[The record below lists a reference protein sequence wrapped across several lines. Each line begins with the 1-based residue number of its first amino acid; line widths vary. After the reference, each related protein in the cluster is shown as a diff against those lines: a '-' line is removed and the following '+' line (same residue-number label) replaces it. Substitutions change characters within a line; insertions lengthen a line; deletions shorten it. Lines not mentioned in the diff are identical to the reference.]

1 MSEAREFMLAVL
13 AISSGFIIPLG
24 VFFWLY
30 KDAKNKRA
38 AIVEVAKTVNDPE
51 KVQEFLDRLETGDIF
66 SDNGKKSEPIDY
78 KRNGVITLF
87 VGVGLYLFGVA
98 FVFVLKGV
106 GLLVGSIGV
115 GLIIAGYFFPDDSVG
130 ITKAVEDFE
139 KE

>member
-1 MSEAREFMLAVL
+1 MSEAREFMVAVMG
-13 AISSGFIIPLG
+13 ITSGFIIPLG

-38 AIVEVAKTVNDPE
+38 AIVEIAKTANDPE
-51 KVQEFLDRLETGDIF
+51 KVQEFLDRLESGDMF
-66 SDNGKKSEPIDY
+66 NGKKNEPIDY

-87 VGVGLYLFGVA
+87 VGVGLYLFGIE

-115 GLIIAGYFFPDDSVG
+115 GLIVAGYFFPDDSVG

>member
-1 MSEAREFMLAVL
+1 MSEAGELMVVAM
-13 AISSGFIIPLG
+13 AIGSGFIIPLG

-30 KDAKNKRA
+30 KDSKDKRA
-38 AIVEVAKTVNDPE
+38 SIVEIAKTANDPE
-51 KVQEFLDRLETGDIF
+51 KVQEFLDRLETGDMF
-66 SDNGKKSEPIDY
+66 NSKKSEPVDY

-87 VGVGLYLFGVA
+87 VGVGLYLFGVE

-115 GLIIAGYFFPDDSVG
+115 GLIVAGYFFPDDSVG

>member
-1 MSEAREFMLAVL
+1 MSETGQLILSILGV
-13 AISSGFIIPLG
+13 SSGVIIPLG

-30 KDAKNKRA
+30 KDSKNKRA
-38 AIVEVAKTVNDPE
+38 AIVEIAKTANDPAR
-51 KVQEFLDRLETGDIF
+51 VQEFLDRLESGDMF
-66 SDNGKKSEPIDY
+66 NNKKSEPIDY

-87 VGVGLYLFGVA
+87 VGVGLYLFGVE

>member
-1 MSEAREFMLAVL
+1 MSEAREFMLAVMG
-13 AISSGFIIPLG
+13 ITSGFIIPLG
-24 VFFWLY
+24 VFFWLF
-30 KDAKNKRA
+30 KDAKNKRE
-38 AIVEVAKTVNDPE
+38 AIVEIAKTANDPE
-51 KVQEFLDRLETGDIF
+51 KVQEFLDRLETGDMF
-66 SDNGKKSEPIDY
+66 NSKKSEPVDY

-87 VGVGLYLFGVA
+87 VGVGLYLFGVE

-115 GLIIAGYFFPDDSVG
+115 GLIVAGYFFPDDSVG

>member
-1 MSEAREFMLAVL
+1 MGEAKEFIVAVMG
-13 AISSGFIIPLG
+13 ITSGFIIPLG

-38 AIVEVAKTVNDPE
+38 AIVEIAKTANDPE
-51 KVQEFLDRLETGDIF
+51 KVQEFLDRLESGDMF
-66 SDNGKKSEPIDY
+66 NGKKSEPIDY

-87 VGVGLYLFGVA
+87 VGVGLYLFGVE
-98 FVFVLKGV
+98 FIFVLKGI

-115 GLIIAGYFFPDDSVG
+115 GLIVAGYFFPDDSVG

>member
-1 MSEAREFMLAVL
+1 MSEAREFMLAVMG
-13 AISSGFIIPLG
+13 ITSGFIIPLG

-30 KDAKNKRA
+30 KDAKNKRE

-51 KVQEFLDRLETGDIF
+51 KVQEFLDRLESRDMF
-66 SDNGKKSEPIDY
+66 NGKKSEPIDY

-87 VGVGLYLFGVA
+87 VGVGLYLFGVE
-98 FVFVLKGV
+98 FVFVLKGI

-115 GLIIAGYFFPDDSVG
+115 GLIVAGYFFPDDSVG

>member
-1 MSEAREFMLAVL
+1 MSEAREFILAVMG
-13 AISSGFIIPLG
+13 ITSGFIIPLG
-24 VFFWLY
+24 VFFWLF
-30 KDAKNKRA
+30 KDAKNKRE
-38 AIVEVAKTVNDPE
+38 AIVEIAKTANDPE
-51 KVQEFLDRLETGDIF
+51 KVQEFLDRLESNDMF
-66 SDNGKKSEPIDY
+66 NGKKSEPIDY

-87 VGVGLYLFGVA
+87 VGVGLYLFGVE

-115 GLIIAGYFFPDDSVG
+115 GLIVAGYFFPDDSVG

>member
-1 MSEAREFMLAVL
+1 MSETGQLILSILGV
-13 AISSGFIIPLG
+13 SSGVIIPLG

-30 KDAKNKRA
+30 KDSKNKRA
-38 AIVEVAKTVNDPE
+38 AIVEIAKTANDPE

-66 SDNGKKSEPIDY
+66 SNNGKKSEPIDY

-87 VGVGLYLFGVA
+87 VGVGLYLFGVE

>member
-13 AISSGFIIPLG
+13 GISSGFIIPLG
-24 VFFWLY
+24 VFLRLY

-38 AIVEVAKTVNDPE
+38 AIVEIAKTANDPSR
-51 KVQEFLDRLETGDIF
+51 VQEFLDRLESGDMF
-66 SDNGKKSEPIDY
+66 SNKKSEPIDY

>member
-1 MSEAREFMLAVL
+1 MSEAREFILAVMG
-13 AISSGFIIPLG
+13 ITSGFIIPLG

-38 AIVEVAKTVNDPE
+38 AIVEIAKTANDPE
-51 KVQEFLDRLETGDIF
+51 KVQEFLDRLESNDMF
-66 SDNGKKSEPIDY
+66 NGKKSEPIDY

-87 VGVGLYLFGVA
+87 VGVGLYLFGVE

-115 GLIIAGYFFPDDSVG
+115 GLIVAGYFFPDDSVG

>member
-1 MSEAREFMLAVL
+1 MGEAKEFIVAVMG
-13 AISSGFIIPLG
+13 ITSGFIIPLG

-38 AIVEVAKTVNDPE
+38 AIVEIAKTANDPE
-51 KVQEFLDRLETGDIF
+51 KVQEFLDRLESNDMF
-66 SDNGKKSEPIDY
+66 NGKKSEPIDY

-87 VGVGLYLFGVA
+87 VGVGLYLFGVE

-115 GLIIAGYFFPDDSVG
+115 GLIVAGYFFPDDSVG

>member
-1 MSEAREFMLAVL
+1 MGEAKEFIVAVMG
-13 AISSGFIIPLG
+13 ITSGFIIPLG

-38 AIVEVAKTVNDPE
+38 AIVEIAKTANDPE
-51 KVQEFLDRLETGDIF
+51 KVQEFLDRLESNDMF
-66 SDNGKKSEPIDY
+66 NDKKSEPIDY

-87 VGVGLYLFGVA
+87 VGVGLYLFGVE

-106 GLLVGSIGV
+106 GLLVGSIGI
-115 GLIIAGYFFPDDSVG
+115 GLIVAGYFFPDDSVG

>member
-1 MSEAREFMLAVL
+1 MSEAREFILAVMG
-13 AISSGFIIPLG
+13 ITSGFIIPLG
-24 VFFWLY
+24 VFFWLF
-30 KDAKNKRA
+30 KDAKNKRE
-38 AIVEVAKTVNDPE
+38 AIVEIAKTANDPE
-51 KVQEFLDRLETGDIF
+51 KVQEFLDRLESNDMF
-66 SDNGKKSEPIDY
+66 NDKKSEPIDY

-87 VGVGLYLFGVA
+87 VGVGLYLFGVE

-115 GLIIAGYFFPDDSVG
+115 GLIVAGYFFPDDSVG

>member
-1 MSEAREFMLAVL
+1 MSEAKEFILAVMG
-13 AISSGFIIPLG
+13 ITSGFIIPLG

-30 KDAKNKRA
+30 KDAKDKRA
-38 AIVEVAKTVNDPE
+38 AIVEIAKTANDPE
-51 KVQEFLDRLETGDIF
+51 KVQEFLDRLETGDMF
-66 SDNGKKSEPIDY
+66 NSKKSEPVDY

-87 VGVGLYLFGVA
+87 VGVGLYLFGVE

-115 GLIIAGYFFPDDSVG
+115 GLIVAGYFFPDDSVG

>member
-1 MSEAREFMLAVL
+1 MGEAKEFIVAVMG
-13 AISSGFIIPLG
+13 ITSGFIIPLG

-38 AIVEVAKTVNDPE
+38 AIVEIAKTSNDPE
-51 KVQEFLDRLETGDIF
+51 KVQEFLDRLESGDMF
-66 SDNGKKSEPIDY
+66 NGKKSEPIDY

-87 VGVGLYLFGVA
+87 VGVGLYLFGVE

-115 GLIIAGYFFPDDSVG
+115 GLIVAGYFFPDDSVG

>member
-1 MSEAREFMLAVL
+1 MNEAGEFMLAVMGI
-13 AISSGFIIPLG
+13 ASGFIIPLG

-30 KDAKNKRA
+30 KDSKNKRA
-38 AIVEVAKTVNDPE
+38 SIVEIAKTANDPE
-51 KVQEFLDRLETGDIF
+51 KVQEFLDRLETGDMF
-66 SDNGKKSEPIDY
+66 NSKKSEPVDY

-87 VGVGLYLFGVA
+87 VGVGLYLFGVE

-106 GLLVGSIGV
+106 GLFVGSIGV
-115 GLIIAGYFFPDDSVG
+115 GLIVAGYFFPDDSVG

>member
-1 MSEAREFMLAVL
+1 MSEVKEFIIAVMG
-13 AISSGFIIPLG
+13 ITSGFIIPLG
-24 VFFWLY
+24 VFVWLY

-38 AIVEVAKTVNDPE
+38 AIVEIAKTANDPE
-51 KVQEFLDRLETGDIF
+51 KVQEFLDRLESGDMF
-66 SDNGKKSEPIDY
+66 NGKKSEPIDY

-87 VGVGLYLFGVA
+87 VGVGLYLFGVE

-115 GLIIAGYFFPDDSVG
+115 GLIVAGYFFPDDSVG

>member
-1 MSEAREFMLAVL
+1 MSETQEFMLA
-13 AISSGFIIPLG
+13 IMGITSGFIIPLG
-24 VFFWLY
+24 VFFWLF
-30 KDAKNKRA
+30 KDAKNKRE
-38 AIVEVAKTVNDPE
+38 AIVEIAKTANDPE
-51 KVQEFLDRLETGDIF
+51 KVQEFLDRLESGDMF
-66 SDNGKKSEPIDY
+66 NGKKNEPIDY

-87 VGVGLYLFGVA
+87 VGVGLYLFGVE

-115 GLIIAGYFFPDDSVG
+115 GLIVAGYFFPDDSVG

>member
-13 AISSGFIIPLG
+13 GITSGFIIPLG
-24 VFFWLY
+24 VFLWLY

-38 AIVEVAKTVNDPE
+38 AIVEIAKTANDPE
-51 KVQEFLDRLETGDIF
+51 KVQEFLDRLESGDMF
-66 SDNGKKSEPIDY
+66 NAKKSEPIDY

>member
-1 MSEAREFMLAVL
+1 MSEAGEFILAVMGI
-13 AISSGFIIPLG
+13 ASGFIIPLG

-30 KDAKNKRA
+30 KDSKDKRA
-38 AIVEVAKTVNDPE
+38 SIVEIAKTANDPE
-51 KVQEFLDRLETGDIF
+51 KVQEFLDRLETGDMF
-66 SDNGKKSEPIDY
+66 NSKKSEPVDY

-87 VGVGLYLFGVA
+87 VGVGLYLFGVE

>member
-1 MSEAREFMLAVL
+1 MGEAKEFIVAVMG
-13 AISSGFIIPLG
+13 ITSGFIIPLG

-38 AIVEVAKTVNDPE
+38 AIVEIAKTANDPE
-51 KVQEFLDRLETGDIF
+51 KVQEFLDRLESGDMF
-66 SDNGKKSEPIDY
+66 NGKKNEPIDY

-87 VGVGLYLFGVA
+87 VGVGLYLFGVE

-115 GLIIAGYFFPDDSVG
+115 GLIVAGYFFPDDSVG

>member
-1 MSEAREFMLAVL
+1 MGEAKEFIVAVMG
-13 AISSGFIIPLG
+13 ITSGFIIPLG

-30 KDAKNKRA
+30 KDAKNKRE

-51 KVQEFLDRLETGDIF
+51 KVQEFLDRLESGDMF
-66 SDNGKKSEPIDY
+66 NDKKSEPIDY

-87 VGVGLYLFGVA
+87 VGVGLYLFGVE
-98 FVFVLKGV
+98 FVYVLKGV

-115 GLIIAGYFFPDDSVG
+115 GLIVAGYFFPDDSVG

>member
-1 MSEAREFMLAVL
+1 MGEVKEFIVAVMG
-13 AISSGFIIPLG
+13 ITSGFIIPLG

-38 AIVEVAKTVNDPE
+38 AIVEIAKTANDPE
-51 KVQEFLDRLETGDIF
+51 KVQEFLDRLESGDMF
-66 SDNGKKSEPIDY
+66 NGKKSEPIDY

-87 VGVGLYLFGVA
+87 VGVGLYLFGA
-98 FVFVLKGV
+98 EFVFVLKGV

-115 GLIIAGYFFPDDSVG
+115 GLIVAGYFFPDDSVG

>member
-1 MSEAREFMLAVL
+1 MGEAKEFIVAVMG
-13 AISSGFIIPLG
+13 ITSGFIIPLG

-38 AIVEVAKTVNDPE
+38 AIVEIAKTANDPE
-51 KVQEFLDRLETGDIF
+51 KVQEFLDRLESGDMF
-66 SDNGKKSEPIDY
+66 NGKKSEPIDY

-87 VGVGLYLFGVA
+87 VGVGLYLFGVE

-115 GLIIAGYFFPDDSVG
+115 GLIVAGYFFPDDSVG

>member
-13 AISSGFIIPLG
+13 GISSGFIIPLG

-38 AIVEVAKTVNDPE
+38 AIVEIAKTANDPSR
-51 KVQEFLDRLETGDIF
+51 VQEFLDRLESGDMF
-66 SDNGKKSEPIDY
+66 SNKKSEPIDY

>member
-1 MSEAREFMLAVL
+1 MNEAGEFMLAVMGI
-13 AISSGFIIPLG
+13 ASGFIIPLG
-24 VFFWLY
+24 VFFWLF
-30 KDAKNKRA
+30 KDAKNKRE
-38 AIVEVAKTVNDPE
+38 AIVEIAKTANDPE
-51 KVQEFLDRLETGDIF
+51 KVQEFLDRLETGDMF
-66 SDNGKKSEPIDY
+66 NSKKSEPVDY

-87 VGVGLYLFGVA
+87 VGVGLYLFGVE

-115 GLIIAGYFFPDDSVG
+115 GLIVAGYFFPDDSVG

>member
-13 AISSGFIIPLG
+13 GISSGFIIPLG
-24 VFFWLY
+24 VFLWLY

-38 AIVEVAKTVNDPE
+38 AIVEIAKTANDPSR
-51 KVQEFLDRLETGDIF
+51 VQEFLDRLESGDMF
-66 SDNGKKSEPIDY
+66 NGKKSEPIDY